1 MREIQQR
8 APRPWGLVGLVVVLS
23 VVAGAAS
30 GWVSARLFAGNS
42 DDVVIPAV
50 CPSPDAG
57 GLAVAQLVAEVSPS
71 VVSISVIL
79 DPRDGTVIPVTGAA
93 SGFIFDTDGH
103 IVTNQHVVEGATS
116 ITVTTAEGSSYTAAV
131 MGSDEAND
139 IAVLRIEAPALIP
152 LELGA
157 SEGLRLGDRVVAISN
172 WRAPEGGPT
181 ASLGIV
187 SAFGRDIMTAQGR
200 GYSDLIQTDA
210 AMTSGDSG
218 GPLVD
223 AEGRVVGVMVAG
235 SISGQCVGFAVP
247 IERAI
252 ESVAGILDSSED

>member
-1 MREIQQR
+1 MPEIQQQ
-8 APRPWGLVGLVVVLS
+8 PRPWRLFALVALVS
-23 VVAGAAS
+23 IAGGAAS
-30 GWVSARLFAGNS
+30 GWISARYFAGDS
-42 DDVVIPAV
+42 DDSVIPAV
-50 CPSPDAG
+50 CPSPEPG
-57 GLAVAQLVAEVSPS
+57 GIAVAQLVAEVSPS
-71 VVSISVIL
+71 VVSISVTL
-79 DPRDGTVIPVTGAA
+79 DPADGTVVPVTGAA
-93 SGFIFDTDGH
+93 SGFVFDAEGH

-116 ITVTTAEGSSYTAAV
+116 ITVTTAEGSSFAASV
-131 MGSDEAND
+131 IGSDEAND
-139 IAVLRIEAPALIP
+139 IAVLSIEAPDLIP
-152 LELGA
+152 LELRGNQ
-157 SEGLRLGDRVVAISN
+157 ELRLGDRVVAISN

-187 SAFGRDIMTAQGR
+187 SALGRDIMTAQGR
-200 GYSDLIQTDA
+200 GYTDLIQTDA

-252 ESVAGILDSSED
+252 EGVAGILDSSGD